1 MLLRKNQDGT
11 HDKFQ
16 HRHVLRHSVSPFAH
30 IKCLLECKESRWEVV
45 SYVLVGSQD
54 TMEIDCMWNHYFLTV
69 IDAQSL
75 CILSSL
81 L

>member
-1 MLLRKNQDGT
+1 MTSFSTGMYSGT
-11 HDKFQ
+11 LFP
-16 HRHVLRHSVSPFAH
+16 PFAH